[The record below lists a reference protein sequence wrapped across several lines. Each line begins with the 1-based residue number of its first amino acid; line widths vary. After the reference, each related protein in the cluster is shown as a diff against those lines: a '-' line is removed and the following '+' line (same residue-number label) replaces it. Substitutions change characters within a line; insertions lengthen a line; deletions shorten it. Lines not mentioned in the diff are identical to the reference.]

1 VCQRRLDRALP
12 WGPALSR
19 SAYAAFIL
27 QGPVLVGLALLV
39 RDVPVAAEV
48 KAVVV
53 ACGGVAGSF
62 AVGRLVVDRV
72 PGLRRVL

>member
-1 VCQRRLDRALP
+1 
-12 WGPALSR
+12 
-19 SAYAAFIL
+19 
-27 QGPVLVGLALLV
+27 VLVGLALLV

-62 AVGRLVVDRV
+62 AVGRVVVDRI